1 MINVNVGIVGVGNIG
16 SAHTKCIYDGE
27 IDGLKLTAL
36 CDINPKKEEYCKI
49 NYPDVSFFGG
59 YEEMVNSGKID
70 AVIIATPHKFHAEMA
85 IKALNAGLHVLVEKP
100 VDVTVTK
107 AKKLNAVAKKS
118 GKVFAIM
125 FNQRTNPL
133 FVKAREIVKSGEL
146 GEIKRTNWII
156 TNWYRN
162 QKYYDSAAWR
172 ATWSGE
178 GGGVLINQAPHNL
191 DLWQWICGMP
201 DEITAFCDV
210 AKYHNIE
217 VEDDVTIFARYKNGA
232 TGTFITTTGE
242 YPGTNRLEIS
252 GDKGKIVLENGMLKW
267 WKLPESER
275 NFCFDDNYDI
285 NSINVEYSEYKPD
298 TTGEGHLG
306 ILKNFSEQIL
316 YGKAPI
322 SSGFDGINQ
331 LEISNAAYLSEWK
344 GNVAVKLPIVN
355 NEFDRYFNSIKT
367 AINNSKSSNNNVSG
381 VYLKRWNTNW

>member
-1 MINVNVGIVGVGNIG
+1 MKSVRVGIVGIGNIG
-16 SAHTKCIYDGE
+16 TAHTNLIFSGGV
-27 IDGLKLTAL
+27 DGLLLTAL
-36 CDINPKKEEYCKI
+36 CDISEERKDYCKI
-49 NYPDVSFFGG
+49 NYPDVSFFGD

-107 AKKLNAVAKKS
+107 AKELNAVAKKS

-162 QKYYDSAAWR
+162 QKYYDSAVWR

-201 DEITAFCDV
+201 DEITAFCDI

-242 YPGTNRLEIS
+242 YPGTNRFEIS
-252 GDKGKIVLENGMLKW
+252 GDKGKIVLENGILKC

-285 NSINVEYSEYKPD
+285 KSINVEYSEYKPD
-298 TTGEGHLG
+298 TSGEGHLG

-316 YGKAPI
+316 YGKESI
-322 SSGFDGINQ
+322 SSGIEGINE

-367 AINNSKSSNNNVSG
+367 AINNSKSFNNNVSG